1 MRLESVLA
9 VVSLL
14 CLFISML
21 YRMNDLRVE
30 RDRERMRA
38 DEATNR
44 LLAAWR
50 DGYHI
55 PEPVTEAVDEDPL
68 PPALADWLS
77 QWEDPAARERFE
89 ADIRRK
95 LAQGRTPDQ
104 LLMDLEVAS

>member
-21 YRMNDLRVE
+21 YRINDLRIE
-30 RDRERMRA
+30 RDRERIRA
-38 DEATNR
+38 DELTNR

-55 PEPVTEAVDEDPL
+55 PEPAAEPIEDEPL
-68 PPALADWLS
+68 PPALEDWLS

-104 LLMDLEVAS
+104 LLMDLEVGA

>member
-1 MRLESVLA
+1 MWASFLAVACVFCLFMSMIYQVNDMRLQ
-9 VVSLL
+9 
-14 CLFISML
+14 
-21 YRMNDLRVE
+21 
-30 RDRERMRA
+30 RDRERIRA

-55 PEPVTEAVDEDPL
+55 PEPAPEPFVEEPL
-68 PPALADWLS
+68 PPALAEWLS

-104 LLMDLEVAS
+104 LLMDLEVSS